1 MDQNPTSP
9 TYGQVTGVIVLSEGT
24 NYPTDGLPEQEAFID
39 TVIIENPGLDYEDAE
54 ISDDIRPVVR
64 NGRIEAIEI
73 LDQIPYTSLP
83 ELKVL
88 SKTGFG
94 AIIRPIMTLKRAE
107 RRVDPTQAG
116 IFKVVQ
122 CVGTFASAAR
132 SATPDATQSI
142 VRESDTTTTEPVEQ
156 TQTESTQTTT
166 QTDVSNTT
174 TQTDTSS
181 TTQTGTTTTSSQQTS
196 GQSNTPSNNNDS
208 GGSGSS
214 GSGGGESSGGGGY
227 GY

>member
-1 MDQNPTSP
+1 M
-9 TYGQVTGVIVLSEGT
+9 SEGI

-39 TVIIENPGLDYEDAE
+39 TVIIEDPGLGYEDAE
-54 ISDDIRPVVR
+54 ISDDIRPIVR

-73 LDQIPYTSLP
+73 VDQIPYTSLP
-83 ELKVL
+83 ELTVL

-107 RRVDPTQAG
+107 RRTDPTQAG

-122 CVGTFASAAR
+122 CVGTFASAVR
-132 SATPDATQSI
+132 STTSDDLPI
-142 VRESDTTTTEPVEQ
+142 VRESDTPIATTTTESVEQ
-156 TQTESTQTTT
+156 TETQTETTQTTT
-166 QTDVSNTT
+166 ETNVPDTT
-174 TQTDTSS
+174 TSSQTTTNT

-196 GQSNTPSNNNDS
+196 GQSNTSSNNNDS